1 MLFLLKIAV
10 TPLLVA
16 AVSLA
21 ARWWGPGVGGILM
34 GLPWFT
40 GPTLY
45 ILILDRGTEF
55 GVAASA
61 GVLIGVVC
69 VAAYIVAYGL
79 AALVAGWRWCLPAA
93 SATFLAAA
101 WAASGAGL
109 LPPLASGTLGHLS
122 SAAAA
127 GAASLAVALAVLPRP
142 RLAAL
147 PQPLPWWDIPARMA
161 ATAAL
166 VAALM
171 AGADALGPQLAGVF
185 STYPVI
191 VTVVGTFTHHRWGR
205 DAVWRTLRGVT
216 ASLFGFIVF
225 FVVVGWAL
233 PGLGLPAAYALA
245 AASALAITTTL
256 LALNRGWRVR

>member
-10 TPLLVA
+10 TPVLVA

-45 ILILDRGTEF
+45 ILILDRGAEF
-55 GVAASA
+55 GVAASV
-61 GVLIGVVC
+61 GVLVGVVC

-79 AALVAGWRWCLPAA
+79 AALFAGWQWCLPLAA
-93 SATFLAAA
+93 VTFLASA
-101 WAASGAGL
+101 WATSDPDLLLRLAPDGL
-109 LPPLASGTLGHLS
+109 GPLWP
-122 SAAAA
+122 AA
-127 GAASLAVALAVLPRP
+127 GAAAASLVVALALLPRP
-142 RLAAL
+142 RVAAL
-147 PQPLPWWDIPARMA
+147 PQALPWWDIPVRMA
-161 ATAAL
+161 ATALL

-171 AGADALGPQLAGVF
+171 VGADALGPQLAGVF

-205 DAVWRTLRGVT
+205 DAVWGTLRAVA
-216 ASLFGFIVF
+216 ASLFGFVVF
-225 FVVVGWAL
+225 FLLVGLAL
-233 PGLGLPAAYALA
+233 PTLGLASSYALA
-245 AASALAITTTL
+245 TATAIAITAGL
-256 LALNRGWRVR
+256 FALRRR

>member
-1 MLFLLKIAV
+1 MIFLLEIAV

-21 ARWWGPGVGGILM
+21 ARRWGPGIGGILM

-45 ILILDRGTEF
+45 LLILHRGIEF
-55 GVAASA
+55 GVAASI

-69 VAAYIVAYGL
+69 ISAFIVAYGS
-79 AALVAGWRWCLPAA
+79 AARYAGWRWCLPAA
-93 SATFLAAA
+93 ASAFLASA
-101 WAASGAGL
+101 WAASNPALLAG
-109 LPPLASGTLGHLS
+109 LASGALAQL
-122 SAAAA
+122 AAAA
-127 GAASLAVALAVLPRP
+127 AAAAASLLVALALLPRP

-147 PQPLPWWDIPARMA
+147 PRALPWWDIPVRMA

-171 AGADALGPQLAGVF
+171 ASADALGPRLAGVF

-191 VTVVGTFTHHRWGR
+191 VTVVGAFTHQRWGR
-205 DAVWRTLRGVT
+205 DAVWRTLRGLT
-216 ASLFGFIVF
+216 ASLSGFILF
-225 FVVVGWAL
+225 FLVVGAAL
-233 PGLGLPAAYALA
+233 PTLGLAGAYALA
-245 AASALAITTTL
+245 SAIAVAVTAGLAALDRRRKVA
-256 LALNRGWRVR
+256 